1 MLNIWARFIDLSPA
15 ARVLILNGLTF
26 NFGFYMLMPYLAG
39 HLSENLGLAG
49 WAVGL
54 VLGIRVFSQ
63 QGLFLL
69 GGLLGDRIGYRRAIL
84 IGCGVR
90 CVGFAVFGF
99 SESLT
104 VLLLAACLSGFAGA
118 LFTPCAQAYLADE
131 CQDAQLRKQAFALHN
146 MASTAGMLLGPL
158 AGLLFISV
166 DFSVTGSVAAALFAV
181 MTLVQWRFL
190 PLKDLV
196 SGEEPVTMLRQCL
209 DMLQQWPFLRF
220 ALLAAAY
227 PLLFHPLYLA
237 VPAYS
242 HAYGG
247 GQAWVT
253 QVFVI
258 TALVGV
264 LLQMPVSALRQRWLS
279 EGQGMGAGLAL
290 MACSYGLL
298 AEPLV
303 GLFGGHLAVQLMA
316 ALFSLGSL
324 LVLPLLSAHVPHYAK
339 RGQLAAYY
347 GFFAGVG
354 GLVAL
359 LSNVLIGRFL
369 PADQAPPQLLWWSL
383 SVIGIAAAVGIA
395 WHMARLHQAEV
406 PS

>member
-1 MLNIWARFIDLSPA
+1 MRRVLTTLSSLSPA

-84 IGCGVR
+84 IGCAVR

-99 SESLT
+99 SESLA

-146 MASTAGMLLGPL
+146 MASTAGMLIGPL

-166 DFSVTGSVAAALFAV
+166 DFSVTGSVSAALFLV

-196 SGEEPVTMLRQCL
+196 SGEVPVTMLRQCL
-209 DMLQQWPFLRF
+209 DMLGQWPFLRF

-247 GQAWVT
+247 GQEWIT

-264 LLQMPVSALRQRWLS
+264 LLQMPVSSLRQRWMS
-279 EGQGMGAGLAL
+279 EGQSMGAGLAL
-290 MACSYGLL
+290 MAASYGLL

-303 GLFGGHLAVQLMA
+303 TLLGAQLAVQLMA
-316 ALFSLGSL
+316 GLFSLGSL
-324 LVLPLLSAHVPHYAK
+324 LAVSYTHLRAH
-339 RGQLAAYY
+339 
-347 GFFAGVG
+347 
-354 GLVAL
+354 
-359 LSNVLIGRFL
+359 
-369 PADQAPPQLLWWSL
+369 
-383 SVIGIAAAVGIA
+383 
-395 WHMARLHQAEV
+395 ET
-406 PS
+406 

>member
-1 MLNIWARFIDLSPA
+1 MSRVLGTFTGLSPA
-15 ARVLILNGLTF
+15 ARVLVLNSLAF
-26 NFGFYMLMPYLAG
+26 NFGFYLLVPYLAG

-63 QGLFLL
+63 QGLFLF

-84 IGCGVR
+84 IGCLVR
-90 CVGFAVFGF
+90 CVGFAVLGF
-99 SESLT
+99 SESLM
-104 VLLLAACLSGFAGA
+104 VLLLAACVSGFAGA

-131 CQDAQLRKQAFALHN
+131 CQDVQQRKRAFALQN

-158 AGLLFISV
+158 AGLLLIGI
-166 DFSVTGSVAAALFAV
+166 DFAVSGSVAAGLFLL

-190 PLKDLV
+190 PDKELV
-196 SGEEPVTMLRQCL
+196 SGDEPVTMLRQCL
-209 DMLQQWPFLRF
+209 DMLQHGPFRRF

-237 VPAYS
+237 IPAYS

-247 GQAWVT
+247 GQAWIT
-253 QVFVI
+253 RVFVI

-264 LLQMPVSALRQRWLS
+264 LLQMPISALRQRWLS
-279 EGQGMGAGLAL
+279 EGQGMGLGLAL
-290 MACSYGLL
+290 MAASYALL
-298 AEPLV
+298 AEPFASVLSPQW
-303 GLFGGHLAVQLMA
+303 AVLLMA
-316 ALFSLGSL
+316 ALLSLGSL

-354 GLVAL
+354 GLAAL
-359 LSNVLIGRFL
+359 FGNVLIGRLL
-369 PADQAPPQLLWWSL
+369 PADQAPPQLLWWAL
-383 SVIGIAAAVGIA
+383 VCIGLAAALGLA
-395 WHMARLHQAEV
+395 RHMSRLGRHKAQ
-406 PS
+406 P

>member
-1 MLNIWARFIDLSPA
+1 MRRVLSTFSSLSPA
-15 ARVLILNGLTF
+15 ARVLILNGLAF

-166 DFSVTGSVAAALFAV
+166 DFSVTGSIAAALFAV

-247 GQAWVT
+247 GQAWIT
-253 QVFVI
+253 QVFMI

-264 LLQMPVSALRQRWLS
+264 LLQMPVSAMRQRWLS
-279 EGQGMGAGLAL
+279 EGQGMGAGLTL

-303 GLFGGHLAVQLMA
+303 SLFGAHLAVQVMA
-316 ALFSLGSL
+316 VVFSLGSM

-369 PADQAPPQLLWWSL
+369 PADQAPPQLLWWML
-383 SVIGIAAAVGIA
+383 LVIGVAAAFGLF
-395 WHMARLHQAEV
+395 WHMRSIKEQ
-406 PS
+406 S

>member
-1 MLNIWARFIDLSPA
+1 MRSIWSRFLELSPA
-15 ARVLILNGLTF
+15 ARVLILNGLAF
-26 NFGFYMLMPYLAG
+26 NFGFYMLVPYLAG

-84 IGCGVR
+84 IGCLVR
-90 CVGFAVFGF
+90 CVGFAVLGF
-99 SESLT
+99 SESLA

-131 CQDAQLRKQAFALHN
+131 CQQALQRKQAFAMHN

-158 AGLLFISV
+158 AGLLLIGV
-166 DFSVTGSVAAALFAV
+166 DFAVSGMVAAALFLL

-190 PLKDLV
+190 PLKELV
-196 SGEEPVTMLRQCL
+196 SGEQPVTMLRQCL
-209 DMLQQWPFLRF
+209 DMLQQRPFLRF

-227 PLLFHPLYLA
+227 PVLFHPLYLA
-237 VPAYS
+237 IPAYS
-242 HAYGG
+242 HAHGG
-247 GQAWVT
+247 GQAWIT
-253 QVFVI
+253 RVFVI

-279 EGQGMGAGLAL
+279 EGQGMGLGLGL
-290 MACSYGLL
+290 MATSYTLL
-298 AEPLV
+298 AEPFARLL
-303 GLFGGHLAVQLMA
+303 GPQWAVLLMA
-316 ALFSLGSL
+316 ALLSLGSL
-324 LVLPLLSAHVPHYAK
+324 LVLPLLSSHVPHYAR
-339 RGQLAAYY
+339 RGQMAAYY

-354 GLVAL
+354 GLAAL
-359 LSNVLIGRFL
+359 FSNVLIGRLL
-369 PADQAPPQLLWWSL
+369 PAEQAPPQLLWWTL
-383 SVIGIAAAVGIA
+383 VGIGLAAALGLA
-395 WHMARLHQAEV
+395 RHMRRLERHTGQ
-406 PS
+406 P

>member
-1 MLNIWARFIDLSPA
+1 MRGVLTTFSSLSPA
-15 ARVLILNGLTF
+15 ARVLILNGLAF

-99 SESLT
+99 SESLM

-131 CQDAQLRKQAFALHN
+131 CQDGQLRKQAFALHN
-146 MASTAGMLLGPL
+146 MASTAGMLTGPL

-166 DFSVTGSVAAALFAV
+166 DFSVTGSIAAALFAV

-190 PLKDLV
+190 PLKDLG

-209 DMLQQWPFLRF
+209 DMLLQWPFLRF

-247 GQAWVT
+247 GQAWIT

-303 GLFGGHLAVQLMA
+303 SLVGAQLAVQVMA
-316 ALFSLGSL
+316 VVFSLGSM

-369 PADQAPPQLLWWSL
+369 PADQAPPQLLWWIL
-383 SVIGIAAAVGIA
+383 LVIGVAAAFSLF
-395 WHMARLHQAEV
+395 WHMRSIKE
-406 PS
+406 

>member
-1 MLNIWARFIDLSPA
+1 MPPVLTTLGSLSPA

-84 IGCGVR
+84 IGCAVR

-131 CQDAQLRKQAFALHN
+131 CQDAQRRKQAFALHN

-166 DFSVTGSVAAALFAV
+166 DFSVTGSVSAALFGV

-190 PLKDLV
+190 PLKDLL

-209 DMLQQWPFLRF
+209 DMLRQWPFLRF

-247 GQAWVT
+247 GQEWIT
-253 QVFVI
+253 RVFVI
-258 TALVGV
+258 TAVVGV
-264 LLQMPVSALRQRWLS
+264 LLQMPVSSLRQRWIS
-279 EGQGMGAGLAL
+279 EGQGIGAGLAL
-290 MACSYGLL
+290 MAASYGLL

-303 GLFGGHLAVQLMA
+303 SLFGAQLAVQLMA
-316 ALFSLGSL
+316 ALFSFGSL

-339 RGQLAAYY
+339 RAQLAAYY

-369 PADQAPPQLLWWSL
+369 PADQAPPQLLWWAL
-383 SVIGIAAAVGIA
+383 MGIGMAAAVSLC
-395 WHMARLHQAEV
+395 WHMGSIKEQ
-406 PS
+406 S